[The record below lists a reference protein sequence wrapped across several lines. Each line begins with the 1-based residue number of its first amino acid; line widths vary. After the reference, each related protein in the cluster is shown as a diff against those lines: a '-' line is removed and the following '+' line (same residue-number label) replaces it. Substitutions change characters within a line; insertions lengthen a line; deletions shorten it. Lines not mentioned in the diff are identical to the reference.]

1 MTLGH
6 TQAWRGNY
14 SLWSSILSREWFGRG
29 GGIGSLLHKVF
40 SYKIPGE
47 RPAGFRHIGGGAGN
61 TAEVKQREFFFPP
74 NRDVTGSVR
83 SVVPEMTSSP

>member
-1 MTLGH
+1 MLLSVAIPEGCDPGTYAGMARELFTLVVNFNPGMV
-6 TQAWRGNY
+6 
-14 SLWSSILSREWFGRG
+14 G

-61 TAEVKQREFFFPP
+61 TADGCDLAK
-74 NRDVTGSVR
+74 
-83 SVVPEMTSSP
+83 